1 MTMGTACTG
10 RSPIAVPEASSAVGE
25 MGEHLGRRCPTRCG
39 LLKYQGL
46 TPVEIWISEAQERMV
61 LAVPAEN
68 LSRIRAICDEHD
80 VECCV
85 LGTFGTEGRELILR
99 HGETEVGRMPMALLH
114 DGLPDR
120 VRVASWSPPAAE
132 SDAPVHP
139 TLTCPPALPALLAH
153 PNIASKRCIIEQYDH
168 EVQGRSVIRPQV
180 GVHGTGPSDAAVIL
194 PVAGSTKGLGIANG
208 LATGLHADPYLMA
221 IATFDECIRNLIC
234 VGVDPNR
241 IAVLDNFCWLRL

>member
-1 MTMGTACTG
+1 
-10 RSPIAVPEASSAVGE
+10 
-25 MGEHLGRRCPTRCG
+25 MGEHLGADVQ
-39 LLKYQGL
+39 LDAALKYQGL

-120 VRVASWSPPAAE
+120 VRVASWSPPVAE

-139 TLTCPPALPALLAH
+139 TPDVSAALPALLAH

-180 GVHGTGPSDAAVIL
+180 GVHGTGPSDAAVS
-194 PVAGSTKGLGIANG
+194 PAGGWFDQGARHRQRSGDRAACRSVSDGHRRIRRVHSQSDLCRRRSDPDRGAG
-208 LATGLHADPYLMA
+208 QLLLA
-221 IATFDECIRNLIC
+221 
-234 VGVDPNR
+234 
-241 IAVLDNFCWLRL
+241 RL